1 MKYVLIIVM
10 LLININAHAG
20 LYVITKHKFMSNDS
34 EYQKTINILKFGY
47 EFSLKDYEVFIE
59 LGGGEELDNGTSI
72 GSGTFFK
79 AYEIGFEKEFG
90 KNFIF
95 EAKWEADDIS
105 NSYLEHKIEIE
116 TKYNF

>member
-1 MKYVLIIVM
+1 MRSIFFIFILVANV
-10 LLININAHAG
+10 NIQAG
-20 LYVITKHKFMSNDS
+20 HYVITKHKFLSNDS
-34 EYQKTINILKFGY
+34 EYQKTINILKLGY
-47 EFSLKDYEVFIE
+47 EFSVNDYEFFIE
-59 LGGGEELDNGTSI
+59 LGGGEELDNGTSF

-90 KNFIF
+90 NNFVL

-105 NSYLEHKIEIE
+105 NSVLEHKIEIE